1 MYNCAFKWRND
12 WYSAWNLILLQF
24 NELKFGGQ
32 GWVKPSDLAVL
43 CVGLLAGD
51 AGSNHTWIFCICVM
65 WVFCVVWRRAD
76 LSPRGVLSTV
86 MCVLRDGDI
95 SVMSRPRPNGGCCT
109 MGRRKVAQLLRGRSA
124 VFLLGVSILLKPGY
138 QTVIGKCHLGHPSK
152 TQCPRLLGSPPTY
165 KTVFQF
171 IHCPCTVCKLETKAK

>member
-95 SVMSRPRPNGGCCT
+95 SVMSRPRPNGG
-109 MGRRKVAQLLRGRSA
+109 LLHHGEKKSGTITARPKRCVSA
-124 VFLLGVSILLKPGY
+124 WGFYTS
-138 QTVIGKCHLGHPSK
+138 
-152 TQCPRLLGSPPTY
+152 
-165 KTVFQF
+165 
-171 IHCPCTVCKLETKAK
+171 